1 MLYILLYFF
10 SANASAVEDVDLAES
25 LIALNDCD
33 NALPILVSIYKHHG
47 NDKKKILLNINRC
60 AEIVLNYTLKE
71 NSEQKLLQLN
81 PEDHGMQLRYLD
93 SLFYLSKYQS
103 LIAFSQ
109 KQKDLHPYDDYWMLL
124 GRSLYEIN
132 ENEKSIAAFEAYL
145 KRKAT
150 KKSDEAYY
158 WLIKNYI
165 QIEEYGK
172 ARVYLTKLAQLKD
185 LAPWLVDKITGLQ
198 DFIDIKDRRFSFSAK
213 VQGGTDD
220 NILRTYD
227 KISDTTTLTDLNFD
241 YKLINKANNSLTLG
255 LDINYQGY
263 ARYTDYQ
270 TISVAPRLGQSI
282 VLFNKIRTEYLIS
295 VGKIQTNFKADQN
308 YFFIANYYYIP
319 LSQAIELQP
328 VITYFE
334 YLNINPIKQYNVS
347 FLINFYLAKSFFW
360 IGPYYAQS
368 NSPEAVI
375 DATTYIVPVVTKYS
389 LTTRYNKAGLI
400 LGYQISLTD
409 SWSLLAQ
416 YSMGQ
421 LKYAEIDLS
430 SYNTTKVNDFEGRI
444 DSIQNLKLTAAYRYS
459 AEIRYNLSLGY
470 ISNNSKGFAGFN
482 TPLVPNNNYNQMQG
496 LLGITYKMP

>member
-1 MLYILLYFF
+1 M
-10 SANASAVEDVDLAES
+10 
-25 LIALNDCD
+25 
-33 NALPILVSIYKHHG
+33 
-47 NDKKKILLNINRC
+47 
-60 AEIVLNYTLKE
+60 
-71 NSEQKLLQLN
+71 
-81 PEDHGMQLRYLD
+81 
-93 SLFYLSKYQS
+93 
-103 LIAFSQ
+103 
-109 KQKDLHPYDDYWMLL
+109 
-124 GRSLYEIN
+124 
-132 ENEKSIAAFEAYL
+132 
-145 KRKAT
+145 
-150 KKSDEAYY
+150 
-158 WLIKNYI
+158 
-165 QIEEYGK
+165 
-172 ARVYLTKLAQLKD
+172 
-185 LAPWLVDKITGLQ
+185 
-198 DFIDIKDRRFSFSAK
+198 
-213 VQGGTDD
+213 
-220 NILRTYD
+220 
-227 KISDTTTLTDLNFD
+227 
-241 YKLINKANNSLTLG
+241 
-255 LDINYQGY
+255 
-263 ARYTDYQ
+263 
-270 TISVAPRLGQSI
+270 
-282 VLFNKIRTEYLIS
+282 
-295 VGKIQTNFKADQN
+295 GKIQTNFKADQN

-421 LKYAEIDLS
+421 LKYVEIDLS